1 MRTLN
6 IVVIILVFIFGI
18 YQMRN
23 ASSVLNT
30 DWFKNLNYNDKLKTT
45 SIVKGNWKISIILL
59 SIVVCE
65 MLILISSFI
74 GKTHY
79 YENIINISVL
89 IISII
94 VTISLII
101 NNQKL
106 NKDLK
111 KQHLLIGEIY
121 ERKNV
126 KNFRI

>member
-74 GKTHY
+74 SKTHY

-111 KQHLLIGEIY
+111 K
-121 ERKNV
+121 
-126 KNFRI
+126 